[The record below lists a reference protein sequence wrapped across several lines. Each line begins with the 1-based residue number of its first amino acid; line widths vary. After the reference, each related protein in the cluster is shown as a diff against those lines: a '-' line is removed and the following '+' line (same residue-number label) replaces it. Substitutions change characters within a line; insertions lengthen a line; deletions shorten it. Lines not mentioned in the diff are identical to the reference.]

1 MKLNEL
7 KEALARDDMIAD
19 RAKTDF
25 IEKVVT
31 ELGKIAD
38 KSAISNPAT
47 QQSTSIPAQPSSTQ
61 QATPPNNVA
70 QQAAQI
76 RQQKLKAGG
85 QAAQTQMAQ
94 NSVTPPNNV
103 AQQAAQTRQQ
113 KLAIAANT
121 AQAGMTPVRKPAAA
135 AEQTPAQV
143 RQQKLAIAANTAQ
156 AGMTPVRKPA
166 VWRSGRNPNAP
177 ATRENTTFDK
187 LNKIFESML
196 YVDEDTSQP
205 GVPLS
210 NGTIS
215 DLVSYYF
222 VKLMNSPIFSNDES
236 KNKISQF
243 AKEVEQSYPTDKGR
257 AALQQMGE
265 WAWETFENNKQQ
277 RNASR
282 LGAQSKIQSTQQ
294 TNPAAQ
300 QTNPAAQQTNPAA
313 DQQSTVGV
321 RQINKIIPTLR
332 KRDLL
337 SVKKNVDNTLAGRGG
352 TVAAPAA
359 TSSAAPAKDN
369 IISMPKGKAGQVRAS
384 REGGVTPEEQAKFDQ
399 RVQAA
404 MASQK

>member
-38 KSAISNPAT
+38 KSAISNPVT
-47 QQSTSIPAQPSSTQ
+47 QQSTSTPAQPSSTQ

-103 AQQAAQTRQQ
+103 AQQAAQT
-113 KLAIAANT
+113 
-121 AQAGMTPVRKPAAA
+121 
-135 AEQTPAQV
+135 

-277 RNASR
+277 RNTSR
-282 LGAQSKIQSTQQ
+282 LGAQSKIQST
-294 TNPAAQ
+294 
-300 QTNPAAQQTNPAA
+300 QQTNPAA

-352 TVAAPAA
+352 TAAAPAA
-359 TSSAAPAKDN
+359 APTAKDN